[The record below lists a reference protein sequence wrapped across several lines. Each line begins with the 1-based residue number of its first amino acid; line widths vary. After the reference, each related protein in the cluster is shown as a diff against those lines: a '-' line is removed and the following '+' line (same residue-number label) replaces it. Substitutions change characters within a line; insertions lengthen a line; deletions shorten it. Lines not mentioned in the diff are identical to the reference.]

1 MDRVQVVLLA
11 VVLWLSGVIA
21 GMVLGRLVSQW

>member
-21 GMVLGRLVSQW
+21 GMALGRLVSQW